1 MEKHE
6 IEVIKT
12 MKEKYNIEIP
22 EDSWLIPMNKA
33 EDYVEHV
40 EGFKEFGLSG
50 NFDNIFI
57 VIDTHNNWGFVD
69 LEHGVYLEPACYD
82 LALKDNHVIM
92 NNILLKHEDGSDSF
106 FHYNYYNVEDG
117 KFSVDFKTTKELSK
131 QGRQLDKE
139 LFPEDNLYGGIAEQ
153 AHGSGFQTISI
164 DEKMGLLSEDT
175 LTRYIEP
182 QYDVLMLAWG
192 DVEELCNQI
201 TKKDQI
207 YCVVK
212 NNGKFGV
219 VDLSNKVILPLDFGS
234 FDELESYCKEQIAQ
248 VGV

>member
-1 MEKHE
+1 MEKYE
-6 IEVIKT
+6 IEVRKT

-22 EDSWLIPMNKA
+22 GDSWLIPMNKA

-57 VIDTHNNWGFVD
+57 VIGKYDAWGFID
-69 LEHGVYLEPACYD
+69 IERGVYIEPMCYD
-82 LALKDNHVIM
+82 VSLKDNCVVM
-92 NNILLKHEDGSDSF
+92 NEVTPKHEDGSKSY

-117 KFSVDFKTTKELSK
+117 KFSVDFKTTKEFSEQGKELS
-131 QGRQLDKE
+131 KE
-139 LFPEDNLYGGIAEQ
+139 LFVDDAEIGVQ
-153 AHGSGFQTISI
+153 AHDCGFQTISVN
-164 DEKMGLLSEDT
+164 EKMGLISEDT

-182 QYDVLMLAWG
+182 QYDALMLAWG
-192 DVEELCNQI
+192 NVEELCNQI

-219 VDLSNKVILPLDFGS
+219 VDLSNKIILPLDFGS
-234 FDELESYCKEQIAQ
+234 FDDLESYCKEQIAQ